1 MSMIVYLQT
10 ADTQAMDAANEEQ
23 LNEQEKADEMD
34 TEQADLQLETE
45 REKLET
51 VLPPQ
56 LAANELSE
64 SLTKSR
70 KDKDGDE
77 DDKDAAEDKVKV
89 SIGGLLKKI
98 IFVVI

>member
-34 TEQADLQLETE
+34 IEQADLQLETE

-51 VLPPQ
+51 ALPPQ

-64 SLTKSR
+64 SLTKNR
-70 KDKDGDE
+70 TDKDGDV

-98 IFVVI
+98 LFVVI

>member
-51 VLPPQ
+51 ALPPQ

-64 SLTKSR
+64 SLTKNR
-70 KDKDGDE
+70 KDKDGDV

-98 IFVVI
+98 LFVVI